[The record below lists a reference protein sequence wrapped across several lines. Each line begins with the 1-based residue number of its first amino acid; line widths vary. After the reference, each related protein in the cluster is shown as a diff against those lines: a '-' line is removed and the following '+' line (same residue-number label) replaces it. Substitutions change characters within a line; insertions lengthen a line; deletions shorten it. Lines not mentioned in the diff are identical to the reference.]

1 MSNYDLQMKLSQL
14 QSQLREAEQINAELR
29 RELSTVE
36 YGVNQADRE
45 LENYN
50 RAIRNTLDNCN
61 NVMLSSHRRVLDS
74 IEVQYEIEKMYV
86 RFKQI
91 ELANKKIRE
100 ANNKK
105 YSQKR
110 TRY

>member
-74 IEVQYEIEKMYV
+74 IEVQYEIEKM
-86 RFKQI
+86 FK
-91 ELANKKIRE
+91 RV
-100 ANNKK
+100 
-105 YSQKR
+105 
-110 TRY
+110 